1 MVPDT
6 GQLVAAIL
14 NDCWMVRNYVRGGR
28 LSDRNSALASHRQAA
43 IRKLGLTVRAA
54 FTRSEDFEPLLVAI
68 FHGLSPKDDPP
79 F

>member
-1 MVPDT
+1 MAPDT
-6 GQLVAAIL
+6 GHLVAAIL

-28 LSDRNSALASHRQAA
+28 LADRNSHIAQQRQAA
-43 IRKLGLTVRAA
+43 ILKLGLTVRAA
-54 FTRSEDFEPLLVAI
+54 FSASDDFEPLLIAV